1 MLSLP
6 MSSRGSDSPVARCLK
21 QCVEGA
27 ARTKVSDRVLARAEH
42 TRGRGSQPSRH
53 RGWLV
58 AAVGLAVVLMHVLW
72 GGGLGW
78 RMGMPRHE
86 RVVIG
91 GVRVY
96 VGNPELAGVDYACK
110 ENRLQT
116 GGACVIGCRR
126 RFKAGHVEGA
136 LEVRR
141 YRLIVCPTPARQWV
155 THMSLS
161 LSRAH
166 AGGAP
171 MPTCAQPVPRRA
183 PRRLCGGVDQRRGH
197 ACDTQGASDR
207 TTGGQIRLVSMM
219 CCAWPIDRG

>member
-1 MLSLP
+1 

-110 ENRLQT
+110 ENRVQT
-116 GGACVIGCRR
+116 GGACVITCRR

-136 LEVRR
+136 LEVRKYWLTVYPLPSR
-141 YRLIVCPTPARQWV
+141 PVATHTLAR
-155 THMSLS
+155 SLS
-161 LSRAH
+161 H

-171 MPTCAQPVPRRA
+171 LPTRAQLVPRHA
-183 PRRLCGGVDQRRGH
+183 SRRLCGGVDQRRGH

-207 TTGGQIRLVSMM
+207 TAGG
-219 CCAWPIDRG
+219 

>member
-1 MLSLP
+1 

-58 AAVGLAVVLMHVLW
+58 AAVGLAVLMHVLW

-110 ENRLQT
+110 ENRVQT
-116 GGACVIGCRR
+116 GGACVIACRR

-136 LEVRR
+136 LEVRTDSPSAHCPPAQW
-141 YRLIVCPTPARQWV
+141 RLTP
-155 THMSLS
+155 SLS
-161 LSRAH
+161 LSRRRRA
-166 AGGAP
+166 AARARS
-171 MPTCAQPVPRRA
+171 TCAAACIAPIVRRCRSTPRARLRHSRRERSYDRRVNTPREHAVPCDRA
-183 PRRLCGGVDQRRGH
+183 
-197 ACDTQGASDR
+197 
-207 TTGGQIRLVSMM
+207 
-219 CCAWPIDRG
+219 

>member
-1 MLSLP
+1 MTGSSLLPKKAIAFSARTMLSLP

-58 AAVGLAVVLMHVLW
+58 AAVGLAVLMHVLW

-86 RVVIG
+86 RVAIG

-110 ENRLQT
+110 ENRRVQT
-116 GGACVIGCRR
+116 GGACIIECRR

-136 LEVRR
+136 LEVRKYWLTVYPLPSR
-141 YRLIVCPTPARQWV
+141 PVA
-155 THMSLS
+155 THTLALS
-161 LSRAH
+161 LSRRRRAAAH
-166 AGGAP
+166 ARS
-171 MPTCAQPVPRRA
+171 TCAA
-183 PRRLCGGVDQRRGH
+183 
-197 ACDTQGASDR
+197 AYE
-207 TTGGQIRLVSMM
+207 
-219 CCAWPIDRG
+219 